1 MDRADLVGSIGG
13 TVICGALVWYLN
25 SIKNEWPLIS
35 FLELCLAIVAAGL
48 LAAWL
53 MDRRR
58 QADSE

>member
-25 SIKNEWPLIS
+25 SIKDEWAFAP
-35 FLELCLAIVAAGL
+35 FMMLCFSVVALSL
-48 LAAWL
+48 LTAWL

-58 QADSE
+58 QAGSD